1 MLLKVAVISAPSPC
15 PRPGSGSVVLGAACE
30 EVVDDLVQELLESG
44 VFRPRNRLD
53 PAVDGGQQVVAAAKA
68 GAQLDALRG
77 WICGGAAFRLAGAER
92 EELAATL
99 RVEHQRQA
107 EVRVLGGVL
116 VGGQAQDAALQR
128 RFHGRDDVA
137 LQVLAGAEG
146 VAGEFQ
152 VERPAVARSAEH
164 TSELQSL

>member
-1 MLLKVAVISAPSPC
+1 MWFFFLRIRRP
-15 PRPGSGSVVLGAACE
+15 PRSTRIDTLFPYTTL
-30 EVVDDLVQELLESG
+30 
-44 VFRPRNRLD
+44 FRS
-53 PAVDGGQQVVAAAKA
+53 VVAAAKA

-99 RVEHQRQA
+99 RVEHQRKA

-128 RFHGRDDVA
+128 RFPGRDDVA
-137 LQVLAGAEG
+137 PQVLAGAQG
-146 VAGEFQ
+146 DDGACQ
-152 VERPAVARSAEH
+152 AKHPAVPVRSPKA
-164 TSELQSL
+164 L

>member
-1 MLLKVAVISAPSPC
+1 MC
-15 PRPGSGSVVLGAACE
+15 GAA
-30 EVVDDLVQELLESG
+30 
-44 VFRPRNRLD
+44 R
-53 PAVDGGQQVVAAAKA
+53 KA
-68 GAQLDALRG
+68 GEQLDALG
-77 WICGGAAFRLAGAER
+77 WLSCGGAAVRLGGAER

-152 VERPAVARSAEH
+152 VERPAVAGRSEEH
-164 TSELQSL
+164 ASELPSLMRISYAVFCLNKKTKQLGQTS

>member
-1 MLLKVAVISAPSPC
+1 MC
-15 PRPGSGSVVLGAACE
+15 GAA
-30 EVVDDLVQELLESG
+30 
-44 VFRPRNRLD
+44 R
-53 PAVDGGQQVVAAAKA
+53 KA
-68 GAQLDALRG
+68 GEQLDALG
-77 WICGGAAFRLAGAER
+77 WLSCGGAAVRLGGAER

-152 VERPAVARSAEH
+152 VERPAVAGRRHQEVEGRSEEH
-164 TSELQSL
+164 TSELQSLLRISYAVFCLTKKNVPSKT

>member
-1 MLLKVAVISAPSPC
+1 MC
-15 PRPGSGSVVLGAACE
+15 GAA
-30 EVVDDLVQELLESG
+30 
-44 VFRPRNRLD
+44 R
-53 PAVDGGQQVVAAAKA
+53 KA
-68 GAQLDALRG
+68 GEQLDALG
-77 WICGGAAFRLAGAER
+77 WLSCGGAAVRLGGAER

-152 VERPAVARSAEH
+152 VARPAVAGER
-164 TSELQSL
+164 TSVGWGTSVSVRVDLGGRRLIKTQKRET